1 MICLAEPPIFVK
13 SSSEQVTAV
22 ALPLRNRSRS
32 MPLHHPRMA
41 AAPSVQRLCTHC
53 AKPLSQFHTGRLEI
67 SCDCIGCLSV
77 PKSHKSA
84 TGFSDAF
91 RMIRRGHKSTNTNET
106 VYGLY
111 STIIA
116 GSWLDPIR
124 FFENVALIQ
133 LHRFTISLI
142 YKRSLLLFFYLILK
156 INTPRFLE
164 YFLKLLTELNSTKL
178 AYL

>member
-1 MICLAEPPIFVK
+1 MILLLK
-13 SSSEQVTAV
+13 Y
-22 ALPLRNRSRS
+22 PL
-32 MPLHHPRMA
+32 
-41 AAPSVQRLCTHC
+41 
-53 AKPLSQFHTGRLEI
+53 F
-67 SCDCIGCLSV
+67 
-77 PKSHKSA
+77 
-84 TGFSDAF
+84 
-91 RMIRRGHKSTNTNET
+91 

-111 STIIA
+111 STIITI
-116 GSWLDPIR
+116 SWLGPIR

>member
-1 MICLAEPPIFVK
+1 MILLLK
-13 SSSEQVTAV
+13 Y
-22 ALPLRNRSRS
+22 PL
-32 MPLHHPRMA
+32 
-41 AAPSVQRLCTHC
+41 
-53 AKPLSQFHTGRLEI
+53 F
-67 SCDCIGCLSV
+67 
-77 PKSHKSA
+77 
-84 TGFSDAF
+84 
-91 RMIRRGHKSTNTNET
+91 

-116 GSWLDPIR
+116 SSWLDPIR